1 MAHELRLQHIFD
13 APPEVVFDALIDPE
27 HHEEL
32 YVPDGWR
39 LVESDMDLRVG
50 GVWTMVSEGRDGE
63 RFSVKY
69 VFTEIDRP
77 HRLGF
82 KMSMTVAGQTID
94 SVLDVTFEDQRGRTL
109 FTLVQ
114 GDFKTKEERDSFEG
128 GAPGFLERFQAAVTA
143 RASRPSVPGNSA
155 DEIARRII
163 HANLY
168 MVLATADEEG
178 RPWASPVYYAPHEY
192 ADFLWVS
199 SPGATHSRNISVRPE
214 LGIVIFDSAV
224 PIGTGQ
230 GVYMSASAE
239 MVDGPNVERGIDVF
253 SRRSLEHGGV
263 AWTSDDVKEGG
274 PIRLYKATA
283 HEYSILAKDG
293 RPDHRIT
300 AHVGRSDEV

>member
-1 MAHELRLQHIFD
+1 
-13 APPEVVFDALIDPE
+13 
-27 HHEEL
+27 
-32 YVPDGWR
+32 
-39 LVESDMDLRVG
+39 
-50 GVWTMVSEGRDGE
+50 
-63 RFSVKY
+63 
-69 VFTEIDRP
+69 
-77 HRLGF
+77 
-82 KMSMTVAGQTID
+82 
-94 SVLDVTFEDQRGRTL
+94 
-109 FTLVQ
+109 
-114 GDFKTKEERDSFEG
+114 
-128 GAPGFLERFQAAVTA
+128 
-143 RASRPSVPGNSA
+143 VPGNSA